1 VAARREERSPDVI
14 SCVYESPIG
23 KLTLASNGEALTQLE
38 FEDPRYALTQHP
50 RGDDKIL
57 RQARK
62 ELDAYFAGKLKDFTV
77 PVAPQGTEF
86 QKKAWKALQKIPYG
100 TTRSYGQQAKVV
112 GNPSASRAV
121 GAANGRNPIA
131 VIIPCHRVI
140 GSNGSLTGFGG
151 GMKRKQFLLDLEQGE
166 LLIR

>member
-1 VAARREERSPDVI
+1 MI
-14 SCVYESPIG
+14 SCIYESPIG
-23 KLTLASNGEALTQLE
+23 PFTLASNGEAITQLE
-38 FEDPRYALTQHP
+38 FEGGRYPLPQYP
-50 RGDDKIL
+50 RGDDKVL
-57 RQARK
+57 KQARK

-77 PVAPQGTEF
+77 PVAPEGTEF

>member
-1 VAARREERSPDVI
+1 MI

-23 KLTLASNGEALTQLE
+23 KLTLASNGEAITQVE
-38 FEDPRYALTQHP
+38 FEDNRYPLPEHP

-77 PVAPQGTEF
+77 PVAPEGTEF

-100 TTRSYGQQAKVV
+100 QTRSYGQQAKVV

-121 GAANGRNPIA
+121 GAANGRNPIP